1 MLILALDSSAVSAS
15 CALLEDDKL
24 IAEAFVNTALT
35 HSRTLLPMI
44 ESMLRNAERKPEQ
57 IDLFAVTTGPGSFTG
72 VRIGVSTVKGM
83 AYALGKPCVGLSTL
97 EIMAEGCVPLFSDY
111 IVCAAMDARCKQVYN
126 ALFLMKD
133 GSYSRLTED
142 RAISLD
148 ALCEEL
154 KVQDKP
160 ILLVGDGAQ
169 ICYDACAQNG
179 IAAQLAPVQHRHQHA
194 CSAAVLSSRHIDKA
208 VNAHE
213 LAVNYLRPP
222 QAVRALSKSEKE

>member
-24 IAEAFVNTALT
+24 ISEAFVNTALT
-35 HSRTLLPMI
+35 HSRTLLPMV
-44 ESMLRNAERKPEQ
+44 ESMLQNAEKKPEQ

-72 VRIGVSTVKGM
+72 VRIGVSTLKGM
-83 AYALGKPCVGLSTL
+83 AYALNKPCVGLSTL
-97 EIMAEGCVPLFSDY
+97 EVMAQGCVPLFSDY
-111 IVCAAMDARCKQVYN
+111 IICASMDARCKQVYN

-133 GSYSRLTED
+133 SVYSRLTED

-154 KVQDKP
+154 KVQSKP
-160 ILLVGDGAQ
+160 IFLVGDGAQ
-169 ICYDACAQNG
+169 LCYNACVQNG
-179 IAAQLAPVQHRHQHA
+179 VSAQLAPVQYRYQRA
-194 CSAAVLSSRHIDKA
+194 SAAAVLAKGRADQA
-208 VNAHE
+208 VNAHTLE
-213 LAVNYLRPP
+213 VNYLRPP